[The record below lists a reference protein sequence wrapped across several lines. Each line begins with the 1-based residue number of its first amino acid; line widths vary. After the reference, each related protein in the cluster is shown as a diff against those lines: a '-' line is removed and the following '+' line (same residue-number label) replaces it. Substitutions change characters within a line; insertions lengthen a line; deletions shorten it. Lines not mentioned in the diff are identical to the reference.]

1 MCANALHEK
10 KMKMGKAV
18 FLGLLLA
25 AVVLV
30 AAAQEPAADKPAA
43 DAAAKPAAAD
53 PTKGEKLAA
62 KEGAGAAAGGE
73 KKDAGGAKE
82 DILKAKAKTAGAGS
96 ASGLAGKFKTEEE
109 RKKYA
114 KMTPEERKAER
125 EARMSER
132 DKLRDAKMEERRK
145 SKEESVDK
153 TKADHD
159 LRRKKLEKTTPGAK
173 QTHAGP
179 HEHMMSEFRG
189 TAGMFMAL
197 VAPVKPV
204 TVTFPLDDDTRLKFS
219 AARDGL
225 MKSVRKQGASLDVT
239 KEDTKKDL
247 RVKTKGNQEKTLEIL
262 LEAVKGGMTVQE
274 ARMGMVIAQFEAL
287 DDATKKEAMEKA
299 KQRQDRMPSG
309 ARTKMN
315 ERLELKNKKE
325 RDQLT
330 ALKTDAEK
338 EDFVKRIYRPRYNMA
353 TV

>member
-1 MCANALHEK
+1 LMVGVCVCLCLCLWVSVSLFVGVCIFVCGCQCIDF
-10 KMKMGKAV
+10 M
-18 FLGLLLA
+18 
-25 AVVLV
+25 V
-30 AAAQEPAADKPAA
+30 A
-43 DAAAKPAAAD
+43 
-53 PTKGEKLAA
+53 
-62 KEGAGAAAGGE
+62 
-73 KKDAGGAKE
+73 
-82 DILKAKAKTAGAGS
+82 
-96 ASGLAGKFKTEEE
+96 
-109 RKKYA
+109 
-114 KMTPEERKAER
+114 
-125 EARMSER
+125 
-132 DKLRDAKMEERRK
+132 
-145 SKEESVDK
+145 
-153 TKADHD
+153 
-159 LRRKKLEKTTPGAK
+159 
-173 QTHAGP
+173 
-179 HEHMMSEFRG
+179 
-189 TAGMFMAL
+189 
-197 VAPVKPV
+197 
-204 TVTFPLDDDTRLKFS
+204 
-219 AARDGL
+219 
-225 MKSVRKQGASLDVT
+225 VT